1 MSRTRN
7 RPDKFIPDDN
17 VLLLPDDY
25 SIDTISD
32 ISSLLGGMD
41 LDNENDDLYEIMRH
55 GEESD
60 DEWLPCKY

>member
-7 RPDKFIPDDN
+7 RPDKFIPDNN

-41 LDNENDDLYEIMRH
+41 LDNENV
-55 GEESD
+55 
-60 DEWLPCKY
+60 